1 LRVERAD
8 SNTPSIMPEPLALG
22 VLLSGSGTNL
32 QALIDAIAAGTLDA
46 RIAVVVSNVADAGGI
61 ERARR
66 HGLPTV
72 VLPHRDVRS
81 REAYDARVVE
91 TLRAHGVQLVVLAGF
106 MRLVTPVLLQAFPMR
121 VLNVHPALLP
131 AFPGLHAER
140 QALEHGARITGVTVH
155 FVDELTDH
163 GPILAQ
169 AAVPILP
176 DDTEETL
183 HARIQRQEHRLYP
196 FAIQLIAT
204 GRVRVAGRRVAV
216 TAAAFESDA
225 ALVNPQPLVT

>member
-1 LRVERAD
+1 
-8 SNTPSIMPEPLALG
+8 MPDPLVLG

-32 QALIDAIAAGTLDA
+32 QALIDAIAAGRLHA
-46 RIAVVVSNVADAGGI
+46 RVGVVISNVPEARGV
-61 ERARR
+61 ERARA

-72 VLPHRDVRS
+72 VLAHRDAPS

-91 TLRAHGVQLVVLAGF
+91 ALRTHQVGLVVLAGF
-106 MRLVTPVLLQAFPMR
+106 MRLVSPVVLAAYPNR
-121 VLNVHPALLP
+121 VLNIHPALLP

-140 QALEHGARITGVTVH
+140 QALTYGARITGVTVH

-176 DDTEETL
+176 DDTEERL
-183 HARIQRQEHRLYP
+183 HIRIQREEHRLYP
-196 FAIQLIAT
+196 FAIQLIAE
-204 GRVRVAGRRVAV
+204 GRVRVDGRRVEVVGAV
-216 TAAAFESDA
+216 CTEDRP
-225 ALVNPQPLVT
+225 LRNPEPPSA